1 VQIKKGKKKMKKI
14 MLTAAIVCAA
24 VMSYGAAVQWD
35 AGTIID
41 ANGDTAGK
49 SQVAGYLFTLT
60 AGDYATYAAMD
71 AETLSKTIYADY
83 KDSLAS
89 AVATGASSKK
99 GALTLEGIDATAG
112 TPVYAALLYV
122 DATLGTDP
130 YVMGNVA
137 TVTWSGVG
145 IPSVENLASTLGS
158 SSGATA
164 WAAVPEPTSGLL
176 MLVGLAGLALRR
188 RRA

>member
-1 VQIKKGKKKMKKI
+1 MKKLII
-14 MLTAAIVCAA
+14 MLAA
-24 VMSYGAAVQWD
+24 VALAVGANAAAVSWS
-35 AGTIID
+35 AGTITRFDD
-41 ANGDTAGK
+41 ATANK
-49 SQVAGYLFTLT
+49 NVTGYLFQI
-60 AGDYATYAAMD
+60 AASDYASYSAMD

-83 KDSLAS
+83 KDSLGS
-89 AVATGASSKK
+89 AVVTGTATKK

-112 TPVYAALLYV
+112 TPVYAAVLYV
-122 DATLGTDP
+122 DGVDSS

-145 IPSVENLASTLGS
+145 FPEVSDLSVSLG
-158 SSGATA
+158 GAGTTATA

>member
-1 VQIKKGKKKMKKI
+1 MKKI

-24 VMSYGAAVQWD
+24 VMSYGATVVWD

-89 AVATGASSKK
+89 AVATGSTSKK
-99 GALTLEGIDATAG
+99 GALSLEGIDATAG

-137 TVTWSGVG
+137 TVTWGGVG
-145 IPSVENLASTLGS
+145 TPGVGELANSLGGAGS
-158 SSGATA
+158 ATA
-164 WAAVPEPTSGLL
+164 WVAVPEPTSGLL